1 MEQQSNFLTHLNK
14 KLFFCSIFLIFM
26 DSHEADF
33 AIHLSSFKK
42 SYY

>member
-1 MEQQSNFLTHLNK
+1 MEQQSNFFMHLNI

-33 AIHLSSFKK
+33 AIYSSSF
-42 SYY
+42 